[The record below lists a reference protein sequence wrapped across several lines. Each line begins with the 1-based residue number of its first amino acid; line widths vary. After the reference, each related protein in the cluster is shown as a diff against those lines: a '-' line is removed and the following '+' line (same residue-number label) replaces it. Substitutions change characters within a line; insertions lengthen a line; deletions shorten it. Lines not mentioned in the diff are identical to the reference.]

1 MIKVSLAITVVL
13 IAAFLAACSAQQ
25 PGSLPKTGAE
35 PAQPGGASVGE
46 TTGKKTWQQEWD
58 NIVQGAKKEQRVVVF
73 GLPGG
78 ETTRLINEGF
88 KNKYGIVVEAIT
100 GRGSE
105 VAEKLVTQH
114 RAGLYLADV
123 FLGGSETSVIRAKP
137 AGVLAPV
144 EPVFILPEV
153 TDSKVWYRGELPFL
167 DRGRYLIPFLAYPS
181 IPLTINTTMVK
192 AEEVKSFRDLLNPKW
207 KGKMILNDP
216 LVPGSG
222 SKWFEIMGSE
232 LLGWD
237 YLKELVKQ
245 DLFVLQDQRQQVE
258 WVARGKAAIAIAP
271 FSPAVIEFRTAG
283 APIIELTPVEGTHS
297 TGGQSITGLINKAA
311 HPDAARLFIN
321 WLFSK
326 EGQTIASRA
335 YGRQSARVDVPT
347 DHLDSMSL
355 RNPSVKYFNGD
366 DEDWLVKQPERIKI
380 VREIF
385 ASLPK

>member
-1 MIKVSLAITVVL
+1 MIKVSLAISAVL
-13 IAAFLAACSAQQ
+13 IVMIMAACSAEHAS
-25 PGSLPKTGAE
+25 SLSKTGAE
-35 PAQPGGASVGE
+35 PVQTGGASVGE
-46 TTGKKTWQQEWD
+46 TAGKKTWQQEWD
-58 NIVQGAKKEQRVVVF
+58 NTVQGARKEQRVVVF

-105 VAEKLVTQH
+105 VAEKLVAQH

-123 FLGGSETSVIRAKP
+123 FLGGSETSIIRAKP
-137 AGVLAPV
+137 AGVLAPI
-144 EPVFILPEV
+144 EPIFILPEV
-153 TDSKVWYRGELPFL
+153 TAHNVWYRGELPFL
-167 DRGRYLIPFLAYPS
+167 DRGRYLIAFLAYPS
-181 IPLTINTTMVK
+181 IPLTINTAMVK

-207 KGKMILNDP
+207 KGKMTLNDP

-222 SKWFEIMGSE
+222 SKWLEIVGSE
-232 LLGWD
+232 LMGWD
-237 YLKELVKQ
+237 YLKELLKQ

-271 FSPAVIEFRTAG
+271 FSPVVVEFRVAG
-283 APIIELTPVEGTHS
+283 APILELTPVEGTHS
-297 TGGQSITGLINKAA
+297 TGGQSVTGLVNKAA

-321 WLFSK
+321 WLFSQ
-326 EGQTIASRA
+326 EGQTIASKA

-347 DHLDSMSL
+347 DHLDPMSL
-355 RNPSVKYFNGD
+355 RNPILKYFNGD
-366 DEDWLVKQPERIKI
+366 DEDWLLKQPERIKI